1 MSTKPIPEWRELQ
14 RLQIDRPLCQLV
26 SKEHIW
32 FNSATIEMASLIV
45 LLVSIYALKLQ
56 RKLGRQIVPS
66 SSLTLQKQNITTVES
81 SVSRRSSNGQRI
93 VLGLKFD

>member
-1 MSTKPIPEWRELQ
+1 
-14 RLQIDRPLCQLV
+14 
-26 SKEHIW
+26 
-32 FNSATIEMASLIV
+32 MASLIV

-56 RKLGRQIVPS
+56 RKLGKQIVPS

-93 VLGLKFD
+93 VLGLKID